1 MSDFTIK
8 KVCGDN
14 PYRAAV
20 RRIYMQSFPLFERV
34 SLEPFFTCSVNGAE
48 MFVLLRENEAE
59 AFFCTLKRGRF
70 FYLFYIAVDE
80 KKRGRGIGS
89 DVIKAAIEMA
99 AGKVIFLDCEGIYP
113 GCTDRAKRVRRLCFY
128 RKNGF
133 REVGGLHEWRGEKF
147 VTLVHGDAEISEEDI
162 QDFWRV
168 FGKLW
173 DSEDVVGDLD
183 KV

>member
-14 PYRAAV
+14 PYRVAV

-70 FYLFYIAVDE
+70 FYLFYIFFT
-80 KKRGRGIGS
+80 GYS
-89 DVIKAAIEMA
+89 FPTHNM
-99 AGKVIFLDCEGIYP
+99 
-113 GCTDRAKRVRRLCFY
+113 
-128 RKNGF
+128 
-133 REVGGLHEWRGEKF
+133 
-147 VTLVHGDAEISEEDI
+147 
-162 QDFWRV
+162 
-168 FGKLW
+168 
-173 DSEDVVGDLD
+173 
-183 KV
+183 